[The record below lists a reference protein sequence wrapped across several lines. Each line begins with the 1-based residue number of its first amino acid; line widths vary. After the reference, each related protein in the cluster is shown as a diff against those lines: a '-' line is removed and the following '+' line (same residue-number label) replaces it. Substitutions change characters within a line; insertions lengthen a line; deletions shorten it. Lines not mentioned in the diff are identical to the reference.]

1 MNATQLFGMT
11 NILMLETTSE
21 PNNGSNSTDSQ
32 EEESKIITTMNII
45 NIVILA
51 NVLVIELMLNGFL
64 ILVYFLKVKKR
75 TFSNSLYIS
84 NCCVD
89 FLNGCI
95 VLPMNIAAK
104 YCHRDTGKFMCY
116 VWLVCDW

>member
-1 MNATQLFGMT
+1 MNATQLFT
-11 NILMLETTSE
+11 VANILMLETSSDS
-21 PNNGSNSTDSQ
+21 NNVSNSTDSQ
-32 EEESKIITTMNII
+32 EKSKIISTINII

-51 NVLVIELMLNGFL
+51 IVLVIEMILNGFL
-64 ILVYFLKVKKR
+64 ILVYFLKLKKR

-104 YCHRDTGKFMCY
+104 YCYKDTGKFMCY